1 MKEHTLVVRVLTD
14 TDDDITA
21 VLRAM
26 NAEADSELK
35 VGRVPMQL
43 TTATHEL
50 TVTEVRQYGRRR

>member
-1 MKEHTLVVRVLTD
+1 VREHTLIVRVLTD

-35 VGRVPMQL
+35 AGRVPMQL
-43 TTATHEL
+43 TTATREL